1 MDLSPA
7 ALIVALL
14 VSSIGFS
21 LFLYGKKQTRA
32 PQLVTGIVLMI
43 LPMVAP
49 GALLDGGIALAL
61 IVALWVAVRRGW

>member
-7 ALIVALL
+7 ALFVALL

-32 PQLVTGIVLMI
+32 PQLITGIALMI

-49 GALLDGGIALAL
+49 GALLDGGIALVL
-61 IVALWVAVRRGW
+61 IVALWVAVRHGW

>member
-7 ALIVALL
+7 ALFVALL

-32 PQLVTGIVLMI
+32 PQLVTGIALMI
-43 LPMVAP
+43 LPFIAP
-49 GALLDGGIALAL
+49 GALLDGGIALLL
-61 IVALWVAVRRGW
+61 IVALWVAVRHGW